1 MKSDFDA
8 QEISDWTSDL
18 LALSDVKRWA
28 IVHTIRTQSVAE
40 HSFRV
45 GVIAMSMCERLELPD
60 PKHSFNFGQL
70 LAWAMMH
77 DAPEGMTGDIDGK
90 FKRDNPD
97 IKAMMVKAE
106 ELAFPWVYSPNDE
119 VKWIVKVADY
129 IETATFIQRN
139 GTGPVADDIYHELEA
154 NLFDKA
160 LPQMIRVLG
169 LEYNPT
175 EKIIRNVMYESASE
189 SNHRQLRRH
198 RRPNAGSDGGGSSA
212 ATVRVAGPTT

>member
-8 QEISDWTSDL
+8 QQISDWTSDL

-45 GVIAMSMCERLELPD
+45 AVLAMSICERLEIPD
-60 PKHSFNFGQL
+60 PKHNFHFGQL
-70 LAWAMMH
+70 LAWALMH

-90 FKRDNPD
+90 FKRDNPEVR
-97 IKAMMVKAE
+97 AMIMQAE
-106 ELAFPWVYSPNDE
+106 LLAYPWVDPPNDE

-129 IETATFIQRN
+129 IETSTFIQRN
-139 GTGPVADDIYHELEA
+139 GIGPVADDIFHELEA

-160 LPQMIRVLG
+160 LPQMVRVLE
-169 LEYNPT
+169 LEHTPT

-198 RRPNAGSDGGGSSA
+198 RR
-212 ATVRVAGPTT
+212 V